1 MHQPA
6 SADVIRVEP
15 GPLRGVLSHRAT
27 PERPAE
33 RLSGRRKG
41 APVAAGAWGAAYDA
55 LRAHHG
61 SAAAVSR
68 LMGASKRA
76 ASDWGR
82 RAKRPTPERQ
92 AQLLELAAQL
102 PGADGDAESKA
113 A

>member
-1 MHQPA
+1 MHQLA

-33 RLSGRRKG
+33 RLSGRRMHG
-41 APVAAGAWGAAYDA
+41 GVADSEWGAAYDA

-61 SAAAVSR
+61 SASALARVVGVS
-68 LMGASKRA
+68 SKS

-82 RAKRPTPERQ
+82 RTKRPTPERQ

-102 PGADGDAESKA
+102 PGADAESKA